1 MPSKFEMSGIHLPDI
16 GKLGIHIAT
25 GMKDKKKVAPS
36 NMAENARFQAL
47 FARLD
52 TEKHERTRVLKKE
65 ERRMQR
71 KQHNIDKRWHDIQ
84 RNKKQEVSAR
94 VDSQNGKEKFPP
106 LICYPDKPDGSND
119 ELNEERKDLDQY
131 SSSNCSPTSAI
142 FPIQDNFRVFESRES
157 RASEK
162 RKFILPPIETNR
174 AEGKTKHRKSTPFK
188 KKPKKNCITKRKHS
202 RGISEDDCQRV
213 SGLEN
218 SKLRTASPLESK
230 HQALSTE
237 VFISTENE
245 VKKEVK
251 FSSLAPEEEM
261 GASKEEVLYLTDDE
275 ATSLQLKD
283 DTDLSVDE
291 TNSSAN
297 PFNYLLVE
305 AQRRKALH
313 QNLED
318 AFRAIQACRYIR
330 TPSQTKRENFG
341 E

>member
-1 MPSKFEMSGIHLPDI
+1 MSGIHLPDI

-47 FARLD
+47 SVRLD

-71 KQHNIDKRWHDIQ
+71 KQHKIDKRWHDIQ
-84 RNKKQEVSAR
+84 RNKKQELSAC
-94 VDSQNGKEKFPP
+94 VDSQNGKAKFPP
-106 LICYPDKPDGSND
+106 LICYPNKPDGSND
-119 ELNEERKDLDQY
+119 ELNEESKDLDQY

-142 FPIQDNFRVFESRES
+142 FPIQDNFRVFESRQN

-162 RKFILPPIETNR
+162 RKLILPPIETER
-174 AEGKTKHRKSTPFK
+174 ADCKTKQRKSTPFK
-188 KKPKKNCITKRKHS
+188 KKPKKNNIMKRKHS
-202 RGISEDDCQRV
+202 RGIYEQDCQRV
-213 SGLEN
+213 SELEN
-218 SKLRTASPLESK
+218 SKVRTASPLQSK
-230 HQALSTE
+230 HQALSPDG
-237 VFISTENE
+237 FISTENE

-251 FSSLAPEEEM
+251 FSSLAPEEEIR
-261 GASKEEVLYLTDDE
+261 ALKEEVPYHTDDE
-275 ATSLQLKD
+275 ATSLQLED
-283 DTDLSVDE
+283 GTDLSVDE

-297 PFNYLLVE
+297 PFNYLLIE

-330 TPSQTKRENFG
+330 TPSQTKREDSV